1 MYERYTY
8 IYVLVLCKGGS
19 KSGKYPEQM
28 EGEIF
33 VWARSNNLGQAAVA
47 WALGAWLAGSKVRF
61 PVRAA
66 GGADGLV

>member
-1 MYERYTY
+1 
-8 IYVLVLCKGGS
+8 
-19 KSGKYPEQM
+19 M

-33 VWARSNNLGQAAVA
+33 VWGTPEQQFGAGHSGL
-47 WALGAWLAGSKVRF
+47 ALGAWLAGSKVRF

>member
-1 MYERYTY
+1 MSATLTYTCWCFVKVAVNLESTPSRWKERSSY
-8 IYVLVLCKGGS
+8 G
-19 KSGKYPEQM
+19 
-28 EGEIF
+28 
-33 VWARSNNLGQAAVA
+33 ARSNNLGQAAVA